1 MPLNGQSRQGRV
13 IINFFEEAVRRG
25 LASHEEYSEPANLIS
40 FLPESFRRKTTRR
53 RFRKRLWALDFGL

>member
-25 LASHEEYSEPANLIS
+25 LASHEEYSEPGQSHLVLAGVFS
-40 FLPESFRRKTTRR
+40 P
-53 RFRKRLWALDFGL
+53 